1 MNRICFFLLLLA
13 FQPCLYAQQYTIRGH
28 VVNNKN
34 EAMAYTAIRLITAD
48 NAPLLQ
54 TMTDSTGAYLME
66 AEAGT
71 YQLLV
76 EQFDQSLSLHLSSD
90 TLLPAI
96 AVDDAVALEGF
107 VFTERKRLLE
117 QKVDRL
123 VFHVE
128 NATSVTGGNAL
139 DALKATP
146 TVRVQNETISIPG
159 KGEVL
164 IMIDDRLQRLPA
176 EDLAALLKS
185 IPANTIKS
193 IEVITTPPAKYDAAG
208 SSGLINIKLKTA
220 RKNAWNANLGASYL
234 RKTYNSGNLQ
244 GLFQYN
250 HNKLSVQASASTGK
264 EKLLTSSES
273 HIFYPG
279 ETWQQSVRNNT
290 RNDML
295 GLGLGIDYK
304 LSRQWTTGLKYS
316 GSFTQRKS
324 INHPFT
330 TRTDDKGNVNG
341 YIATDVNAD
350 NMPGMNALNWYHAI
364 KLDSSGKQLTIDI
377 DYFNYQKK
385 DNQFFAGN
393 EWDYN
398 KNIVPN
404 TFFSAKN
411 ANVNQIKNY
420 ALKTDLS
427 LPYKWAD
434 ISLGAKLSSTN
445 TLNDLKVYDH
455 RTGAPV
461 LNTEQSNVFSYKEYN
476 EALYLSAQKQFNEQW
491 ASQIGLRMEAT
502 QTEGFSKNLQQ
513 RHKNSYW
520 QCFPTAYLTYI
531 PDEKNS
537 FSINY
542 SRRIRRPDFDY
553 LNPFIVRTSPYFY
566 SEGNPLLQPSFIDN
580 ISFSYTKNQQWV
592 NSVYYTRVSD
602 FSQELSIIDPE
613 TNITRQTPLNYGNMH
628 QLGLSSYYNFNKWSW
643 WNSFTGF
650 NVNYQQVSSLTEYI
664 RSTAGYNAYLYTN
677 NDFTL
682 NKSKSVFLGVNYSVQ
697 PAGTYQIFHIS
708 TMHMLDISMKVLA
721 LKQKLSLTLT
731 AEDLLNGQRPLI
743 TYRSN
748 GIQNDVRSYGDS
760 RGFRISLSYN
770 FGNNNI
776 KSVQR
781 DQGNTEERSRTK

>member
-34 EAMAYTAIRLITAD
+34 EAMAYTAIRLIKAD
-48 NAPLLQ
+48 SAPLLQ
-54 TMTDSTGAYLME
+54 TMTDSTGAYHME

-76 EQFDQSLSLHLSSD
+76 EQFDQSLSLHLSGD

-107 VFTERKRLLE
+107 VFKERKRLLE

-502 QTEGFSKNLQQ
+502 QTEGFSENLQQ

-613 TNITRQTPLNYGNMH
+613 TNITRQTPLNYGNMY

-721 LKQKLSLTLT
+721 FKQKLSLTLT

>member
-13 FQPCLYAQQYTIRGH
+13 LQPSLYAQQYTIRGH

-48 NAPLLQ
+48 STPLLQ
-54 TMTDSTGAYLME
+54 TMTDSTGAYHME

-76 EQFDQSLSLHLSSD
+76 EQSDQSLSLHLSGD
-90 TLLPAI
+90 TLLPPI
-96 AVDDAVALEGF
+96 IVDDAVALEGF

-128 NATSVTGGNAL
+128 NATSATGGNAL

-159 KGEVL
+159 KGAVL

-185 IPANTIKS
+185 IPANTIRS

-220 RKNAWNANLGASYL
+220 RKNAWNANIGASYL

-250 HNKLSVQASASTGK
+250 HNRLSVQASASTGK

-279 ETWQQSVRNNT
+279 ETWQQAVRNNT

-330 TRTDDKGNVNG
+330 TRTDDKGNENG
-341 YIATDVNAD
+341 YIATDVNAG
-350 NMPGMNALNWYHAI
+350 NTPGMNALNWYHAI
-364 KLDSSGKQLTIDI
+364 KLDSSGKQLTVDI

-385 DNQFFAGN
+385 DKQFFAGN
-393 EWDYN
+393 EWDQD
-398 KNIVPN
+398 KNSVPN

-411 ANVNQIKNY
+411 VNINHIKNY
-420 ALKTDLS
+420 SLKTDLS

-434 ISLGAKLSSTN
+434 ISLGAKLSYTN
-445 TLNDLKVYDH
+445 TRNDLKVYDH

-491 ASQIGLRMEAT
+491 AGQVGLRMEAT
-502 QTEGFSKNLQQ
+502 QTEGFSENLQQ

-520 QCFPTAYLTYI
+520 QSFPTAYLTYI

-592 NSVYYTRVSD
+592 NSVYYTRVAG
-602 FSQELSIIDPE
+602 FSQELSIIDPG
-613 TNITRQTPLNYGNMH
+613 TNISRQTPLNYGNIH

-650 NVNYQQVSSLTEYI
+650 NVNYQQLSSQTEYI

-708 TMHMLDISMKVLA
+708 TMHMLDISMKVLS
-721 LKQKLSLTLT
+721 LKQQLSLTLT

-743 TYRSN
+743 TYLSN
-748 GIQNDVRSYGDS
+748 SIQNDVRSYGDS

-776 KSVQR
+776 KSTQR
-781 DQGNTEERSRTK
+781 DQGNTEERSRAK